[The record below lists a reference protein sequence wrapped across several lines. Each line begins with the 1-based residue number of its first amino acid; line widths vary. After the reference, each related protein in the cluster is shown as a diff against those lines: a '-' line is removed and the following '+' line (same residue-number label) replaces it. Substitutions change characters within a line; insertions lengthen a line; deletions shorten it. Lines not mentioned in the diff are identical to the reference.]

1 MALLHYLTRTHF
13 DFGAVA
19 GLPKH
24 LDFLKISRPLLCTDK
39 GIIAAGLLDKVR
51 ETGLDAREITLFDGV
66 PANPTEAAVLDALEA
81 YRQSGCDGIIALGG
95 GSSIDLAKGVALLA
109 THPPP
114 LSAYA
119 AVTGGT
125 RKIGPCAP
133 LIAIPT
139 TAGTGSEVSVGTVI
153 VVEDGRKLTIVS
165 PHVVPKIAICDP
177 ELTLGLPP
185 TLTAATGMDAVTH
198 CVEAFLSPLVDPPAE
213 AIALDGLRRAIGQS
227 WLKRAVTD
235 GAGKEAR
242 WNMMMAST
250 EGALAFIKGLGA
262 VHSMSHAVGRLP
274 ALKAHHGTLNA
285 VILPTVLRYNDG
297 HVGDK
302 YARLREAMGLEPASD
317 LPAEI
322 EALNANLGLPANLSE
337 MGVAKDMIPGLAE
350 QALADLSTMT
360 TPRKPSLEDYA
371 SLFEQAMV

>member
-1 MALLHYLTRTHF
+1 MALLQYLTRTYF

-19 GLPKH
+19 GLAAH
-24 LDFLKISRPLLCTDK
+24 LDSLKISRPLLCTDK
-39 GIIAAGLLDKVR
+39 GIIASGLLDKVR
-51 ETGLDAREITLFDGV
+51 ESEPRTWEVVVFDGV
-66 PANPTEAAVLDALEA
+66 PANPTEAAVLDAVGL
-81 YRQSGCDGIIALGG
+81 YRESACDGIIALGG

-109 THPPP
+109 THPAP
-114 LSAYA
+114 LSGYA
-119 AVTGGT
+119 AVSGGVK
-125 RKIGPCAP
+125 KIGPCAP
-133 LIAIPT
+133 VIAIPT

-153 VVEDGRKLTIVS
+153 IVEDGRKLTIVS
-165 PHVVPKIAICDP
+165 PHVIPKLAICDP
-177 ELTLGLPP
+177 DLTLGLPP
-185 TLTAATGMDAVTH
+185 ALTAATGMDAVTH
-198 CVEAFLSPLVDPPAE
+198 CVEAFLSRLVDPPAE

-227 WLKRAVTD
+227 WLKRAVSN
-235 GAGKEAR
+235 GADREAR

-285 VILPTVLRYNDG
+285 VILPTVLRFNDG

-302 YARLREAMGLEPASD
+302 YGRLREAMGLAPTADLAS
-317 LPAEI
+317 EI
-322 EALNANLGLPANLSE
+322 ESLNASIGLPANLSD
-337 MGVAKDMIPGLAE
+337 MGVTKDMIPGLAE

-371 SLFEQAMV
+371 WLFEQAMV